1 MRSSTG
7 PPTRMV
13 HRVCSLSGR
22 RPRCV
27 VRVAAFCTV
36 GFFVVNHFAVKLTLA
51 GAMGR
56 VAVAPSLSAMLGRAL
71 LLPRRFAGHGR
82 TDKVCHRAGG

>member
-1 MRSSTG
+1 MA
-7 PPTRMV
+7 

-51 GAMGR
+51 GA
-56 VAVAPSLSAMLGRAL
+56 LGRCTMTHEL
-71 LLPRRFAGHGR
+71 YRPRVDDVLVQFPANQAR
-82 TDKVCHRAGG
+82 

>member
-1 MRSSTG
+1 MLRSSTG

-36 GFFVVNHFAVKLTLA
+36 GFFVVNHSAVKLTLA
-51 GAMGR
+51 GALGR
-56 VAVAPSLSAMLGRAL
+56 VAVAPSLRD
-71 LLPRRFAGHGR
+71 
-82 TDKVCHRAGG
+82 TYV